1 MTYRRIETC
10 SMNLMQWKVDR
21 WQRQRKKD
29 SWPFPSPCGTGVFPA
44 WIYRPTVCMAT
55 LDTTS
60 TVYCNFAHGR
70 LLFPAGIFAAHRHH
84 RHHRCT
90 QARYVSISPS
100 IHFSVTLVD
109 WTAWNGWIYCPTFLI
124 NWRCYTISY
133 FTRARDDGSQLN
145 LLHGTKTLKN
155 RKLKRN

>member
-1 MTYRRIETC
+1 MPTAVYNVKRFFVYTNDVPAYRDIC

-21 WQRQRKKD
+21 WRRQRKKD

-90 QARYVSISPS
+90 QARYVSVSPS
-100 IHFSVTLVD
+100 IHFSVTYL
-109 WTAWNGWIYCPTFLI
+109 WTG
-124 NWRCYTISY
+124 
-133 FTRARDDGSQLN
+133 
-145 LLHGTKTLKN
+145 LHEMAEYIVRLFSSTGDAI
-155 RKLKRN
+155 R